1 MGRSDFPER
10 HPIEPRPRLQHN
22 DIESRSDDI
31 GEATLSNALFPKYPE
46 AGKTTL
52 SVILPAKNEVD
63 SLRNLLPRLR
73 TTLPHAELILLDDG
87 STDQTAEVARAHG
100 AHVVSH
106 PYSLG
111 NGATVKSGARAA
123 TGEVLIFMDADGQHD
138 PADIP
143 RLLAKLDAGYDM
155 VVGARGVGSQASVGR
170 SLANRFYNWFA
181 TLITGHTILDL
192 TSGFR
197 VVRAERFKRFLYLL
211 PNGFSYPTTIT
222 MAFFRSGYPVGY
234 VPIHAA
240 KRQGTS
246 HLRPFRDGVR
256 FLLIMFKVATLY
268 SPLKLFFPVSAAF
281 FATGI
286 GYYLYTFLTL
296 GRFTNMSALLF
307 TAAIV
312 VFMMGL
318 ISEQIT
324 ALNYREGDR

>member
-1 MGRSDFPER
+1 MLHHD
-10 HPIEPRPRLQHN
+10 
-22 DIESRSDDI
+22 DTESRTDDI
-31 GEATLSNALFPKYPE
+31 GEAILSNSLPPEYPE
-46 AGKTTL
+46 TATTPL
-52 SVILPAKNEVD
+52 SVILPAKNEAESVKG
-63 SLRNLLPRLR
+63 LLARLHA
-73 TTLPHAELILLDDG
+73 TLPQAELILLDDG
-87 STDQTAEVARAHG
+87 STDETAEVARAHG

-111 NGATVKSGARAA
+111 NGAAVKSGARAA

-143 RLLAKLDAGYDM
+143 RLLAKLDEGYDM
-155 VVGARGVGSQASVGR
+155 VVGARAVGSQASVGR
-170 SLANRFYNWFA
+170 TLANGIYNWFA
-181 TLITGHTILDL
+181 TLITGHKILDL

-197 VVRAERFKRFLYLL
+197 AVRAERFKRFLYLL

-246 HLRPFRDGVR
+246 HLRPLRDGVR

-268 SPLKLFFPVSAAF
+268 SPLKLFFPVSVAF
-281 FATGI
+281 FATGL
-286 GYYLYTFLTL
+286 GYYLYTFLTVE
-296 GRFTNMSALLF
+296 RFTNMSALLF
-307 TAAIV
+307 TAAVII
-312 VFMMGL
+312 FMMGL

>member
-1 MGRSDFPER
+1 VQLSPPEY
-10 HPIEPRPRLQHN
+10 
-22 DIESRSDDI
+22 
-31 GEATLSNALFPKYPE
+31 PK
-46 AGKTTL
+46 AVTTPL
-52 SVILPAKNEVD
+52 SVILPAKDEAE
-63 SLRNLLPRLR
+63 SLEGLLTRLR
-73 TTLPHAELILLDDG
+73 ATLPQAELILLDDG
-87 STDQTAEVARAHG
+87 STDQTAAVARAHG
-100 AHVVSH
+100 AQIVSH
-106 PYSLG
+106 PCSLG
-111 NGATVKSGARAA
+111 NGAAVKSGARAA
-123 TGEVLIFMDADGQHD
+123 SGEILIFLDADGQHD

-143 RLLAKLDAGYDM
+143 RLLAKLDEGYDM

-170 SLANRFYNWFA
+170 SLANSFYNWFA

-197 VVRAERFKRFLYLL
+197 AVRAERFKRFLYLL

-246 HLRPFRDGVR
+246 HLRPLRDGVR

-281 FATGI
+281 FATGL
-286 GYYLYTFLTL
+286 GYYLYTFLTM
-296 GRFTNMSALLF
+296 GRFTNMSALLL

-312 VFMMGL
+312 IFMMGL
-318 ISEQIT
+318 LSEQIT

>member
-1 MGRSDFPER
+1 MLHQDDTRSR
-10 HPIEPRPRLQHN
+10 TQ
-22 DIESRSDDI
+22 DI
-31 GEATLSNALFPKYPE
+31 GEAILSNSLPPE
-46 AGKTTL
+46 YQQAGTPLL
-52 SVILPAKNEVD
+52 SVILPAKNEAE
-63 SLRNLLPRLR
+63 SLKGLLTRLR
-73 TTLPHAELILLDDG
+73 ATLPHAELILLDDG
-87 STDQTAEVARAHG
+87 STDQTAEVALAHG
-100 AHVVSH
+100 AHVISH

-111 NGATVKSGARAA
+111 NGAAVKSGARAA
-123 TGEVLIFMDADGQHD
+123 AGEILVFMDADGQHD

-143 RLLAKLDAGYDM
+143 QLLAKLDEGYDM

-170 SLANRFYNWFA
+170 SLANSFYNWFA
-181 TLITGHTILDL
+181 SLITGHKIHDL

-296 GRFTNMSALLF
+296 GRFTNMSALLL
-307 TAAIV
+307 TAAII

-324 ALNYREGDR
+324 ALNYREGD